1 MKNRAL
7 IGLAL
12 GLAALPPNAA
22 AALPVQA
29 STFEAGEAADRAP
42 EPGSRLRVWLLTT
55 GPGDAVWE
63 RFGHNALRVL
73 DTETGRDVAY
83 NWGIFDFDQVDFV
96 PRFLKGQM
104 LYMMAPFSTAAMV
117 DSYARANREVVM
129 QELALTPSQRLM
141 LLELAEVNALPRNRD
156 YSYDY
161 FLDNCSTRIRDLLDQ
176 VLGGALFEQL
186 GTRETG
192 TSYRTHTRR
201 LTQIDPVV
209 FTGMDVLLGSPGD
222 RPISL
227 WEEMFVPMTLRDA
240 IRDATVTNGDGLE
253 VPLVM
258 AEEVVVPSTRK
269 TEPVRAV
276 SWFWRYLVLGAL
288 MGGGLAWV
296 GRRAATGARSFRVLL
311 GALASTWSLLAG
323 VSGLILVLVL
333 LTDHWSMTRNESL
346 FLLNPVSLPLVVLA
360 PLALGGRDAAVR
372 HARILGFVAVGV
384 AALGLLFQLLP
395 ATAQQTGMLFAL
407 FLPIHIGLAT
417 ALNAVATVSRS
428 EPGVPPRR
436 AFSLQGSAPD
446 AHRTRPPWR
455 PVLGLGDPDS

>member
-1 MKNRAL
+1 MDVETLRNMPNRRTQL
-7 IGLAL
+7 IAGVVFIL
-12 GLAALPPNAA
+12 GAVASTASTPHVAS
-22 AALPVQA
+22 ALPVQA
-29 STFEAGEAADRAP
+29 STAEVRETAHLTP
-42 EPGSRLRVWLLTT
+42 EPGARLRVWLITT

-83 NWGIFDFDQVDFV
+83 NWGIFDFNQVDFI

-104 LYMMAPFSTAAMV
+104 LYMMAPFSTAAMI

-129 QELALTPSQRLM
+129 QELALTPSQRQM
-141 LLELAEVNALPRNRD
+141 MLELAEVNALPQNRD
-156 YSYDY
+156 YFYDY
-161 FLDNCSTRIRDLLDQ
+161 FLDNCSTRVRDLLDQ
-176 VLGGALFEQL
+176 VLDGALFEQL

-192 TSYRTHTRR
+192 ASYRTHTRR

-240 IRDATVTNGDGLE
+240 IRDATITNRDGLE
-253 VPLVM
+253 VPLVLR
-258 AEEVVVPSTRK
+258 EDVIVSSTRAA
-269 TEPVRAV
+269 EPVRAE

-288 MGGGLAWV
+288 MGGLLAWV
-296 GRRAATGARSFRVLL
+296 GRRAASGARLFRFLL

-323 VSGLILVLVL
+323 VSGLILLLVL

-346 FLLNPVSLPLVVLA
+346 FLVNPVSLPLVVLV
-360 PLALGGRDAAVR
+360 PLALGGRDTAVR
-372 HARILGFVAVGV
+372 HARILGFLAVGV

-395 ATAQQTGMLFAL
+395 ATAQRTGMLLAL
-407 FLPIHIGLAT
+407 FLPIHIGLAV
-417 ALNAVATVSRS
+417 ALNAVA
-428 EPGVPPRR
+428 ER
-436 AFSLQGSAPD
+436 A
-446 AHRTRPPWR
+446 H
-455 PVLGLGDPDS
+455 

>member
-1 MKNRAL
+1 MKNRIL
-7 IGLAL
+7 TVLVL
-12 GLAALPPNAA
+12 GLAALTPN
-22 AALPVQA
+22 LA
-29 STFEAGEAADRAP
+29 SQ
-42 EPGSRLRVWLLTT
+42 EPGSQLRVWLLTT

-73 DTETGRDVAY
+73 NTQTGRDVAY

-141 LLELAEVNALPRNRD
+141 LHDLAEANALPENRD
-156 YSYDY
+156 YFYDY

-186 GTRETG
+186 GARETG

-227 WEEMFVPMTLRDA
+227 WAEMFVPMALRDA
-240 IRDATVTNGDGLE
+240 IRDVTVTNADGLE

-258 AEEVVVPSTRK
+258 AEQVVVPSTRNA
-269 TEPVRAV
+269 EPLRAG
-276 SWFWRYLVLGAL
+276 SWFWRYLALGTVV
-288 MGGGLAWV
+288 GGLLAWA
-296 GRRAATGARSFRVLL
+296 GWRATTGARLPRVLF
-311 GALASTWSLLAG
+311 GALASIWSLLAG

-346 FLLNPVSLPLVVLA
+346 FLLNPVSLPLVALV
-360 PLALGGRDAAVR
+360 PLALSGKRTAVR
-372 HARILGFVAVGV
+372 HARMLGLVTVGV
-384 AALGLLFQLLP
+384 AILGIIFQLLP
-395 ATAQQTGMLFAL
+395 ATPQQTGMLFAL
-407 FLPIHIGLAT
+407 FLPIHIGLAA
-417 ALNAVATVSRS
+417 ALYSVASVASR
-428 EPGVPPRR
+428 
-436 AFSLQGSAPD
+436 
-446 AHRTRPPWR
+446 T
-455 PVLGLGDPDS
+455 